1 MGSASASQALVET
14 VSFRPKQL
22 SPAQIPR
29 REEKR
34 RAWRSCPLDLA
45 RYATEHGGEPFG
57 ALLFC
62 EGEVIAEYSN
72 CVRSTGDLTK
82 HAECGLISAFSPK
95 IDRDKFLK
103 CTLYTSTEPCAMCCR
118 AIYCAG
124 IGRVVYGRGQRP
136 LLEIF
141 GEPLRPHPLRSREI
155 LARISPHT
163 RVFGP
168 LMEAE
173 GIALHKEYWPGRRT
187 LNSPLPRGPPS

>member
-1 MGSASASQALVET
+1 MESSIMTLSKPSTKDPMPSPDDPLCTVEDRLY
-14 VSFRPKQL
+14 VS
-22 SPAQIPR
+22 
-29 REEKR
+29 
-34 RAWRSCPLDLA
+34 RALDLA

-103 CTLYTSTEPCAMCCR
+103 CTLYTSTEPCAMCCG

-124 IGRVVYGRGQRP
+124 IGRVVYGTGQGP

-141 GEPLRPHPLRSREI
+141 GEPVRPNPLRSREI

-173 GIALHKEYWPGRRT
+173 GIALHKEYWPGRRA
-187 LNSPLPRGPPS
+187 LDSIPSGPSS